1 MKAFVD
7 ALARHTNISNREL
20 LEKDVLLHQVLRD
33 IAADATLRKGLLFKG
48 GTCLAKC
55 YLTYHRF
62 SEDLDFT
69 WRAPA
74 TWFKIGVQE
83 IRRVSRGPRDQITS
97 KMKEIASTHGF
108 AIRTEGR
115 DGITFGRSGQML
127 TYRLGYRSEVT
138 GLDGFI
144 RIQVNLLD
152 PILFGAKRVTAGSL
166 LRAPTSSRLRFLA
179 PEWTDAYGAPVKMD
193 GYSPEEILV
202 EKVRAILTRQA
213 AKVRD
218 LVDLFFMD
226 DELNLSVHDYHD
238 EIRSKTRFMIKRHAR
253 YRAELQRADAR
264 LDFLAGEDPSKVA
277 LRPLDAKQ
285 FSSFR
290 KGLTEGLSGL
300 RLDLLDEFSSP
311 ASRDR
316 R

>member
-20 LEKDVLLHQVLRD
+20 LEKDILLHQVLRD
-33 IAADATLRKGLLFKG
+33 IAADTTLRKGLLFKG
-48 GTCLAKC
+48 GTCLSKC
-55 YLTYHRF
+55 YLSYHRF
-62 SEDLDFT
+62 SEDLDFI
-69 WRAPA
+69 WRAPT
-74 TWFKIGVQE
+74 TWFKMGVQE
-83 IRRVSRGPRDQITS
+83 MRRVSRGPRNQITS
-97 KMKEIASTHGF
+97 RMREIASTHGF
-108 AIRTEGR
+108 VIRTEGR
-115 DGITFGRSGQML
+115 NGLTFGRSGQML

-152 PILFGAKRVTAGSL
+152 LTLFGAKRVTAASL
-166 LRAPTSSRLRFLA
+166 LRPPTSSRLRFLA
-179 PEWTDAYGAPVKMD
+179 PEWTEAYGAPVKLD

-213 AKVRD
+213 AKIRD

-253 YRAELQRADAR
+253 YRAELERAGAR

-277 LRPLDAKQ
+277 LRPLDARQ

-290 KGLTEGLSGL
+290 KELTERLAGH
-300 RLDLLDEFSSP
+300 RLDLLEDLSSP
-311 ASRDR
+311 TLRDR